1 MEGGSNLKK
10 TVKNL
15 TYEELHKQKRQ
26 LTSTLLKIYPDL
38 VNFEPDIQSIVETFT
53 LSLDNRL
60 NLETIIRKL
69 NDHLSKSTFPSDG
82 LIKFKKLIF
91 SKNNLNNL
99 DALPIGIILSI
110 DMHSHAAQAA
120 LNVKHTKILYSREN
134 LKSSENSEV
143 ITNQELKH
151 PILPDIDVTVLHQG
165 VKYCWFRIKLF
176 SHQDFSQLELP
187 FTPVHYYFY
196 TSLIVEIYYHREC
209 RNYKDIYWLT
219 MDYLNS
225 SPLIDKIYFF
235 SDCRLVE
242 RIDNKVI
249 QFSNTLKFLY
259 CYRLNTASFS
269 VTSIDDLENLFKL
282 LIRTTVFLYR
292 RNFNMVNEDLDTPF
306 TALTGERAHI
316 NVRRF
321 LSEENIYSVNNARDG
336 LILGTGT
343 QIGGINPHEVIIK
356 CSDFVK

>member
-1 MEGGSNLKK
+1 MESEENLTVVK
-10 TVKNL
+10 T
-15 TYEELHKQKRQ
+15 TYEELQEQQRE
-26 LTSTLLKIYPDL
+26 LTSTLVKMYPDL
-38 VNFEPDIQSIVETFT
+38 ANFKEDIQMIVETYS
-53 LSLDNRL
+53 LSLENRL
-60 NLETIIRKL
+60 SLPLMIKKFNEQ
-69 NDHLSKSTFPSDG
+69 LSKSPFPSEG
-82 LIKFKKLIF
+82 MLQLKKLIF

-99 DALPIGIILSI
+99 DALPLGIILSI

-120 LNVKHTKILYSREN
+120 LNVKHTKVLYP
-134 LKSSENSEV
+134 KENSKSNTNSGVVE
-143 ITNQELKH
+143 NQELKH
-151 PILPDIDVTVLHQG
+151 PILPEIDVTVLHQG
-165 VKYCWFRIKLF
+165 GKFCWFRIKLF
-176 SHQDFSQLELP
+176 NADDFGKLKLP
-187 FTPVHYYFY
+187 YTPVHYYFY
-196 TSLIVEIYYHREC
+196 TDLIVELYFYREC
-209 RNYKDIYWLT
+209 RHYKELYWSTLG
-219 MDYLNS
+219 YLNL

-242 RIDNKVI
+242 RIDDKVI

-259 CYRLNTASFS
+259 CYRLNSASFS
-269 VTSIDDLENLFKL
+269 VSSIDDLENLFKL
-282 LIRTTVFLYR
+282 VIRSTVFLYR

-321 LSEENIYSVNNARDG
+321 LSEDNVYSVNNARDG